1 MATFE
6 VDIEGV
12 TYEVDAPDENT
23 AWAWANQTHTTE
35 KPKLDIG
42 QTAKNF
48 GKGLLSG
55 TADIGDTLIDA
66 AGKLPIARI
75 GGAIAD
81 YASDGEY
88 TKQNE
93 QRKAGLEGFNKEN
106 EGTAF
111 NLGRIGGNIAG
122 TAGVGGGAGAALALA
137 SKTPRALA
145 LANAIKTGGMGA
157 GSLGTKVAGGAT
169 QGALGSLL
177 IDPSKESAGTGATIG
192 AAFPVVGASG
202 PKLGGMAADLIGNLG
217 THTGGESLRT
227 AANSGMRGGNIAK
240 EFTDNMRGNVPME
253 DVLTSAKQNIQNMG
267 AQKSAAYRAGMADI
281 KGDKTA
287 LNFSGIDDAYEKA
300 HGMVNFRGQVKNQ
313 KGAEVLS
320 EINQELQ
327 NWKKLDP
334 NMYHTPEGFDVLKQK
349 IGGIVESIPFEQKTA
364 RSVANN
370 IYHAIKDDIANQAP
384 TYSKVMKD
392 YSEASELIR
401 EIEKSLSLGNKAS
414 VDTAMRKLQSLTRN
428 NVSTNYGNRLDLAK
442 ALEQQG
448 GNEIMPAL
456 AGQSLSSIAPRG
468 LGGAVAGATG
478 VGGIA
483 TMNPLAI
490 PALAM
495 QSPRLMGEAAYK
507 TGQAARGVKKAS
519 GGLSKTAAAIAAAL
533 QR

>member
-6 VDIEGV
+6 VDIGGA

-23 AWAWANQTHTTE
+23 AWAWANQTHASE

-66 AGKLPIARI
+66 TGKLPIARI

-177 IDPSKESAGTGATIG
+177 IDPSKESAGTGAVIG
-192 AAFPVVGASG
+192 SAFPVVGASG

-240 EFTDNMRGNVPME
+240 AFTDNMRGNVPME

-267 AQKSAAYRAGMADI
+267 AQKSDAYRAGMADI
-281 KGDKTA
+281 SNDKSV
-287 LNFSGIDDAYEKA
+287 LQFDGIDKSLEDALSKITYK
-300 HGMVNFRGQVKNQ
+300 GQVKN
-313 KGAEVLS
+313 KAGADVFGKMQA
-320 EINQELQ
+320 EIAE
-327 NWKKLDP
+327 WKSLDP
-334 NMYHTPEGFDVLKQK
+334 AEYHTPEGLDALKQK
-349 IGGIVESIPFEQKTA
+349 IGGLVESIPYEEKTA
-364 RSVANN
+364 RSVGREVYNS
-370 IYHAIKDDIANQAP
+370 IKNEITKQAP
-384 TYSKVMKD
+384 TYAKTMKE
-392 YSEASELIR
+392 YSDSTELIS
-401 EIEKSLSLGNKAS
+401 EIEKALSLGNKAS
-414 VDTAMRKLQSLTRN
+414 ADTAMRKLQSLTRN

-490 PALAM
+490 PALAL

-507 TGQAARGVKKAS
+507 TGQTARGVKKAS